1 MQGGSR
7 LLRDFIRK
15 NRQIYLFALFPL
27 IWLAYFLSASRQCER
42 MLMHCPLDGLIPFLP
57 VFIIPYVLWYLY
69 VPTALLLNCF
79 SDPAY
84 FKRQCV
90 CFFGGAGVCLLVI
103 MLFPTAVDF
112 RPEINGGGIFSRM
125 CGIIFSMDDA
135 VCVFPSLH
143 CYEALC
149 AHLTAFAS
157 PGMRGKRRL
166 RAASAVLVVLICLST
181 VFIKQHS
188 VIDLAAG
195 CAAAVIA
202 ALPLLLA
209 KKKRGHHDNK
219 TV

>member
-1 MQGGSR
+1 M
-7 LLRDFIRK
+7 
-15 NRQIYLFALFPL
+15 Y
-27 IWLAYFLSASRQCER
+27 
-42 MLMHCPLDGLIPFLP
+42 
-57 VFIIPYVLWYLY
+57 
-69 VPTALLLNCF
+69 
-79 SDPAY
+79 
-84 FKRQCV
+84 
-90 CFFGGAGVCLLVI
+90 
-103 MLFPTAVDF
+103 
-112 RPEINGGGIFSRM
+112 
-125 CGIIFSMDDA
+125 DA

>member
-1 MQGGSR
+1 M
-7 LLRDFIRK
+7 LRDFIRK

-27 IWLAYFLSASRQCER
+27 IWLADFLSASRQCER
-42 MLMHCPLDGLIPFLP
+42 MLMHCPLDDLIPFLP

-84 FKRQCV
+84 FKRQCA

-166 RAASAVLVVLICLST
+166 RAASRCV
-181 VFIKQHS
+181 
-188 VIDLAAG
+188 
-195 CAAAVIA
+195 
-202 ALPLLLA
+202 
-209 KKKRGHHDNK
+209 
-219 TV
+219 